1 MEMNGKGDKPRPVD
15 KKKFD
20 AHHDE
25 IRWKSKTSGV
35 WPGSPLP
42 NQGGQSRQNQ
52 RDGSDIST

>member
-1 MEMNGKGDKPRPVD
+1 MNGKGDKPRPVD

-25 IRWKSKTSGV
+25 IRWKSKTRGV
-35 WPGSPLP
+35 RPGSSLP
-42 NQGGQSRQNQ
+42 NQDGQSRQNH